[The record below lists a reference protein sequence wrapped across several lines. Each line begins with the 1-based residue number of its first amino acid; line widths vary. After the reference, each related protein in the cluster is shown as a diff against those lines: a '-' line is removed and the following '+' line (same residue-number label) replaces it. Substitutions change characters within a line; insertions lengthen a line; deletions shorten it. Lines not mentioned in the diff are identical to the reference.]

1 MDSVQSGTA
10 TTENGKAIVQLK
22 NKISNALYEVSVTP
36 KCNNCGQLTV
46 SEKSETSFTVQ
57 QTGDAGGNI
66 TFSYNVYI
74 KPGAGNGPVTK

>member
-10 TTENGKAIVQLK
+10 NIENGRAIIQLK
-22 NKISNALYEVSVTP
+22 NKISNAAYEVSITP

-46 SEKSETSFTVQ
+46 SEKSETFFTVL
-57 QTGDAGGNI
+57 QTGGTGSNI

-74 KPGAGNGPVTK
+74 KPDAGDGQVAR